1 MAKKAKRLSIH
12 LTDREQIR
20 AIIYML
26 FSFFMLPWLLS
37 ELNGFL
43 PAPMGNVWLN
53 FLYYAINFLAIGW
66 IFGSFFKRSLIYAGQ
81 NMGDFLIAV
90 LIGSA
95 CYWLSSWG
103 ITRLLEIFFP
113 AYVNL
118 NDGSISAMA
127 GSNFTLVF
135 IGTVILVPLAE
146 EALHRGLIFGCLYP
160 KNHVAAYALSVCI
173 FAAVHILGYVG
184 TYSTLHLALAFLQYV
199 PAGLCLA
206 WVYRKSG
213 SIFAP
218 ILLHTVNNA
227 VGMFAQR

>member
-1 MAKKAKRLSIH
+1 MAKQAKRLSVH

-20 AIIYML
+20 AIVYML
-26 FSFFMLPWLLS
+26 FSFFLLPWLLG
-37 ELNGFL
+37 ELNRLL

-53 FLYYAINFLAIGW
+53 FLYYAINFVAIIW

-81 NMGDFLIAV
+81 HMGDFLLAIV
-90 LIGSA
+90 LGSA
-95 CYWLSSWG
+95 CYWLCNWG
-103 ITRLLEIFFP
+103 ISWLLGRFFP

-118 NDGSISAMA
+118 NDGSISVMA
-127 GSNFTLVF
+127 GSNFTVMF
-135 IGTVILVPLAE
+135 IGTVILVPVAE

-160 KNHVAAYALSVCI
+160 KSHAAAYVVSVCI

-184 TYSTLHLALAFLQYV
+184 TYSPLHLALAFLQYV

-206 WVYRKSG
+206 WVYRRSG

-218 ILLHTVNNA
+218 ILMHTVNNA